1 MRPLFTKTFYRFLFG
16 FVSVVS
22 VTLFLVIVLGTQFS

>member
-1 MRPLFTKTFYRFLFG
+1 MKLLFTKTFFRFLFG

-22 VTLFLVIVLGTQFS
+22 VTLFLVLVIGTQFS